1 MDTDEL
7 EAPGTSAT
15 LDNHPGLRS
24 ECDASIS
31 AAERLDLSAAF
42 YPVTNM
48 QQVDAALVVARVAS
62 IVLVTPASNRQSLCD
77 A

>member
-1 MDTDEL
+1 MPTSWRDQ
-7 EAPGTSAT
+7 GTSAT
-15 LDNHPGLRS
+15 PDNHPGLHS
-24 ECDASIS
+24 ERDASIS

-48 QQVDAALVVARVAS
+48 QEVDAALVVAGVAS
-62 IVLVTPASNRQSLCD
+62 IALVTPASNRQSLCD